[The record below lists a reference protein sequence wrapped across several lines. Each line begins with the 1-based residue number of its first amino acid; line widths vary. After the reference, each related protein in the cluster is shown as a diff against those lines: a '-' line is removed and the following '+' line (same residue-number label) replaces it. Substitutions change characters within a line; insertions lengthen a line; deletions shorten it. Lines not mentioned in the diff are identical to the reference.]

1 MSGYLLG
8 IDIGSSS
15 VKTSFIEA
23 DSGKLIASASSPET
37 ELSITAR
44 ISGWA
49 EQHPD
54 LWWRHLKRAMQIIA
68 RDNQNIFE
76 NLTAIG
82 IAYQMHGL
90 VVVDKDNIPLR
101 DAIIWCDSRAVP
113 YGQRAFIELGE
124 KRCLEHLL
132 NSPGNFTAAK
142 LAWIKDQEPEIFSRI
157 HKILLPGEYIG
168 LRLTGEA
175 VTTPSGLSEG
185 IMWDASRNRP
195 AKFLL
200 DYYGFTPSLLSELRP
215 SFAEQGRITTDA
227 ATELG
232 LPKGIPVTYR
242 AGDQPNNAFSLN
254 VLQPGEAATTAGTSG
269 VVYGI
274 ADQPVYDIRSR
285 INTFVH
291 VNHTKESNRYGVLM
305 CLNGTGSL
313 NQWLKRLLGGE
324 QEGGIDYETMNNL
337 GSLANPGADDLRIF
351 PYGNGAERTLDN
363 RDPGALFEN
372 LNFNR
377 HGRAELLRASQ
388 EGIVFAL
395 YYGVEIM
402 KEAGINITTVKAGK
416 ANMFLSP
423 LFRQTFAT
431 VTGATIELYNT
442 DGSMGAARG
451 AGIGVGV
458 YSSFSEAFSHLECEE
473 IIEPD
478 KQLCQQYADIYQGWK
493 TILQRILLK
502 QELINTLY

>member
-15 VKTSFIEA
+15 IKVSVIDA
-23 DSGKLIASASSPET
+23 DTGRLVASASSPAT
-37 ELSITAR
+37 ELTITAR

-54 LWWRHLKRAMQIIA
+54 LWWRHLKEAIQSIA
-68 RDNQNIFE
+68 AQNQSV
-76 NLTAIG
+76 LGDVKAIG

-90 VVVDKDNIPLR
+90 VVVDKDDAPLR

-113 YGQRAFIELGE
+113 YGQRAFEELGE
-124 KRCLEHLL
+124 KRCLENLL

-142 LAWIKDQEPEIFSRI
+142 LAWIKDQEPELFSRI

-185 IMWDASRNRP
+185 IMWDAVNNCP

-200 DYYGFTPSLLSELRP
+200 DYYGFDSSLLCDLRP
-215 SFAEQGRITTDA
+215 SFAEQGRVASSA
-227 ATELG
+227 AAELG
-232 LPKGIPVTYR
+232 LPVGVPVTYR

-274 ADQPVYDIRSR
+274 ADRPTYDIRSR
-285 INTFVH
+285 VNTFVH
-291 VNHTKESNRYGVLM
+291 VNHTQETNRYGVLL

-313 NQWLKRLLGGE
+313 NQWLKRILSGD
-324 QEGGIDYETMNNL
+324 QERTIDYETMNVL
-337 GSLANPGADDLRIF
+337 ASQANPGADGLKVF
-351 PYGNGAERTLDN
+351 PYGNGAERTLEN
-363 RDPGALFEN
+363 RELGALFEN

-377 HGRAELLRASQ
+377 HGRSELLRAGQ

-395 YYGVEIM
+395 HYGVEIM
-402 KEAGINITTVKAGK
+402 REAGISVETVKAGK

-431 VTGATIELYNT
+431 VTDATIELYNT
-442 DGSMGAARG
+442 DGSIGAARG
-451 AGIGVGV
+451 AGIGAGI
-458 YSSFSEAFSHLECEE
+458 YGSFSEAFSHLKCEK
-473 IIEPD
+473 IIEPE
-478 KQLCQQYADIYQGWK
+478 KQLSGQYAELYQEWK
-493 TILQRILLK
+493 TRLQIILK
-502 QELINTLY
+502 Q

>member
-8 IDIGSSS
+8 IDVGSSS
-15 VKTSFIEA
+15 IKASIIDA
-23 DSGKLIASASSPET
+23 YNGNLIAPASSPAT
-37 ELSITAR
+37 ELTITAR
-44 ISGWA
+44 KTGWA

-54 LWWRHLKRAMQIIA
+54 LWWQHLKKVLHIIA
-68 RDNQNIFE
+68 QDSKNVLQDLI
-76 NLTAIG
+76 AIG

-90 VVVDKDNIPLR
+90 VVVDKDNKPLR

-124 KRCLEHLL
+124 KRCLETLL

-142 LAWIKDQEPEIFSRI
+142 LAWIKEQEPELFSRI
-157 HKILLPGEYIG
+157 YKILLPGEYIG

-185 IMWDASRNRP
+185 IMWNVIKDRP
-195 AKFLL
+195 ATFLL
-200 DYYGFTPSLLSELRP
+200 DYFGFDTSLLSDLRP
-215 SFAEQGRITTDA
+215 SFSEQGWTTSKA
-227 ATELG
+227 AAELG
-232 LPKGIPVTYR
+232 LPAGIPVTYR

-274 ADQPVYDIRSR
+274 TPQPIYDVRSR
-285 INTFVH
+285 INTFIN
-291 VNHTKESNRYGVLM
+291 VNHTKEDNRYGVLL

-313 NQWLKRLLGGE
+313 NQWLKRILGGE
-324 QEGGIDYETMNNL
+324 QNKAFDYETMNIL
-337 GSLANPGADDLRIF
+337 ASKANPGADNLRIF

-363 RDPGALFEN
+363 RDLGALVEN

-377 HGRAELLRASQ
+377 HGQAELLRAGQ

-395 YYGVEIM
+395 YYGLEIM
-402 KEAGINITTVKAGK
+402 KELGINIKTVKAGK

-423 LFRQTFAT
+423 LFRETFAT
-431 VTGATIELYNT
+431 VTGTNVELYNT

-451 AGIGVGV
+451 AGIGAGI
-458 YSSFSEAFSHLECEE
+458 YNSFDEAFSSLKCEE
-473 IIEPD
+473 VITPR
-478 KQLCQQYADIYQGWK
+478 KQTSEQYADIYMQWK
-493 TILQRILLK
+493 KRLQKIIK
-502 QELINTLY
+502 Q

>member
-8 IDIGSSS
+8 IDVGSSS
-15 VKTSFIEA
+15 VKASFVDA
-23 DSGKLIASASSPET
+23 DSGKLIASASSPAT
-37 ELSITAR
+37 ELTITAR
-44 ISGWA
+44 MSGWA

-54 LWWRHLKRAMQIIA
+54 LWWKHLKRAVQIIA
-68 RDNQNIFE
+68 RNNQGIFN

-90 VVVDKDNIPLR
+90 VVVDKDNMPLR

-113 YGQRAFIELGE
+113 YGQRAFSELGK
-124 KRCLEHLL
+124 KRCLQQLL

-195 AKFLL
+195 ARFLL
-200 DYYGFTPSLLSELRP
+200 DYYGFAPSLLSELRP
-215 SFAEQGRITTDA
+215 SFAEQGRVTADA

-232 LPKGIPVTYR
+232 LPIGVPVTYR

-291 VNHTKESNRYGVLM
+291 VNHTEDSNRYGVLL

-324 QEGGIDYETMNNL
+324 QEENIDYETMNIL
-337 GSLANPGADDLRIF
+337 ASQANPGADNLRIF

-363 RDPGALFEN
+363 RNPGALFEN

-377 HGRAELLRASQ
+377 HGRAELLRAGQ

-395 YYGVEIM
+395 NYGVEIM
-402 KEAGINITTVKAGK
+402 KEAGIDINTVKAGK

-431 VTGATIELYNT
+431 VTGATVELYNT

-451 AGIGVGV
+451 AGIGAGI
-458 YSSFSEAFSHLECEE
+458 YSSFSEAFSHLKCEK
-473 IIEPD
+473 IIEPNS
-478 KQLCQQYADIYQGWK
+478 QLSQRYTEIYQKWK
-493 TILQRILLK
+493 NRLQKILDQYR
-502 QELINTLY
+502 